1 MSATDG
7 PVKVLIVGEFV
18 FKIHT
23 HFKGFASYET
33 GYITMSLDPFVER
46 FDGTGVE
53 IDFMPNHEVSLKFP
67 VHAWRS
73 SRRWDV
79 VVISDAP
86 ADSFLL
92 APDTLAG
99 KIVPNRIRCWATTC
113 GPGAGSR

>member
-1 MSATDG
+1 MSATDR
-7 PVKVLIVGEFV
+7 PVKVLMVGESV

-33 GYITMSLDPFVER
+33 GYITMSLDPFIQR
-46 FDGTGVE
+46 FAGTGIE

-67 VHAWRS
+67 FTAEELRG
-73 SRRWDV
+73 WDV

-99 KIVPNRIRCWATTC
+99 KICRTGSRCWATMC
-113 GPGAGSR
+113 APGAGSR